1 MATAVDT
8 TKVEYPPIRHME
20 WCGPTA
26 DPIRGMRTEVRIE
39 QFYYMA
45 DDPKGGRS
53 KPTHRVT
60 RCLECGEE
68 RVDAL

>member
-1 MATAVDT
+1 MATAPEE
-8 TKVEYPPIRHME
+8 TKVQYPPIRHIE
-20 WCGPTA
+20 WCQPTG
-26 DPIRGMRTEVRIE
+26 DRTEIRIE
-39 QFYYMA
+39 QYLYMA

-68 RVDAL
+68 RVEEL